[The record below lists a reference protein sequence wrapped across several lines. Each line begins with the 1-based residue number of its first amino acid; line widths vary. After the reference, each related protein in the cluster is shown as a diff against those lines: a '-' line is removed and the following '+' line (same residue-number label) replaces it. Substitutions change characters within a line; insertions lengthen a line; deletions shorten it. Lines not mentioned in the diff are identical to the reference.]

1 MTKPN
6 TNKTKTS
13 APTAEPQGDNTKPVD
28 GEPTGL
34 NMTDNAQA
42 TQTET
47 SAPAAEPKGDNTK
60 PADGELTGPNM
71 TEQEYDVL
79 TSTASQEKAPPKTG
93 NREIKGK
100 GSISSAATLRTAE
113 PSRVEIAAT
122 IAAGMLGQGRY
133 TALLRDDRIV
143 HDLAANS
150 LRVADALIAAAE
162 PQA

>member
-13 APTAEPQGDNTKPVD
+13 APTAELQGDNTKPAD
-28 GEPTGL
+28 GEPTGP

-47 SAPAAEPKGDNTK
+47 SA
-60 PADGELTGPNM
+60 
-71 TEQEYDVL
+71 
-79 TSTASQEKAPPKTG
+79 
-93 NREIKGK
+93 
-100 GSISSAATLRTAE
+100 ATLQTAE

-122 IAAGMLGQGRY
+122 IASGLVAHGRY
-133 TALLRDDRIV
+133 AALLRDERMI
-143 HDLAANS
+143 HELAANS